1 MDRTQDEYHFNFF
14 SPRTPLARK
23 NRNMIVWLVI
33 IWAVAIFGFQIAL
46 RVLENPVPEQSLVE
60 FNSVYERV
68 YTGVASQEDYKL
80 FASSVLHTLAKTQLR
95 DNHREHLK
103 GAFTYGLF
111 RAAGENTDAL
121 HAAIQQFQTKREQSI
136 NITDQAYIEAR
147 VALEQLVLSVL
158 AINPTDPRILS
169 APFSIAMEKMDGFDM
184 EQQALTKEIMDR
196 YLIHNRSVLTDT
208 IFLGFPL
215 HYFYTAVFL
224 LVLFVGLCLGYCLMM
239 ERLEKE
245 KKFI

>member
-1 MDRTQDEYHFNFF
+1 MDRVQNDYHFNFF
-14 SPRTPLARK
+14 SPRTPLAKR

-46 RVLENPVPEQSLVE
+46 RILEEPVPEQPLVE

-68 YTGVASQEDYKL
+68 YDGVASQEDYKL
-80 FASSVLHTLAKTQLR
+80 FASSILHTLAKTHLL
-95 DNHREHLK
+95 DNHREALR

-121 HAAIQQFQTKREQSI
+121 HAAIQQFQTNRELSL
-136 NITDQAYIEAR
+136 NITDQAYLEAR

-169 APFSIAMEKMDGFDM
+169 APFSIVLENKDALDL

-196 YLIHNRSVLTDT
+196 YLIHNQSVLTDT

-224 LVLFVGLCLGYCLMM
+224 LVLFVGLCLAYCLMM
-239 ERLEKE
+239 DRLEKD
-245 KKFI
+245 KKLI

>member
-1 MDRTQDEYHFNFF
+1 
-14 SPRTPLARK
+14 
-23 NRNMIVWLVI
+23 
-33 IWAVAIFGFQIAL
+33 
-46 RVLENPVPEQSLVE
+46 
-60 FNSVYERV
+60 
-68 YTGVASQEDYKL
+68 
-80 FASSVLHTLAKTQLR
+80 
-95 DNHREHLK
+95 
-103 GAFTYGLF
+103 
-111 RAAGENTDAL
+111 
-121 HAAIQQFQTKREQSI
+121 
-136 NITDQAYIEAR
+136 
-147 VALEQLVLSVL
+147 
-158 AINPTDPRILS
+158 
-169 APFSIAMEKMDGFDM
+169 M